1 MSGREHRYTSAV
13 IWTGNTG
20 AGTATYAGYSRD
32 HVIGAPG
39 KPEIAGSSDPAFRG
53 DGARYNPEDLL
64 VASIASCHMLWY
76 LHLAAEHGIVVTSYE
91 DHAEGVMLEE
101 TDGAG
106 AFERVT
112 LKPRLHLAPGSDAAL
127 ALSLHAKAHE
137 KCFISRSVNFPV
149 YCDAAIAGTDESF

>member
-1 MSGREHRYTSAV
+1 MSGRENRYTSAV

-76 LHLAAEHGIVVTSYE
+76 LHLAAEAGVLVTAYR
-91 DHAEGVMLEE
+91 DDPVGVMVE
-101 TDGAG
+101 DGPRG
-106 AFERVT
+106 GWFTGVT
-112 LKPRLHLAPGSDAAL
+112 LKPTVTIAAGSNPAFARD
-127 ALSLHAKAHE
+127 LHAAAHE
-137 KCFISRSVNFPV
+137 NCYIANSVNFPV
-149 YCDAAIAGTDESF
+149 TCEPVIVGG